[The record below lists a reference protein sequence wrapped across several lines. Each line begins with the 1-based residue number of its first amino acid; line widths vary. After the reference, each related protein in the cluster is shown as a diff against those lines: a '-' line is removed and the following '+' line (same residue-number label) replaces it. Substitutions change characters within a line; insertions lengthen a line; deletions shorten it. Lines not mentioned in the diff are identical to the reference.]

1 MGPRWWPRVALHA
14 PKKRS
19 FSRLVVVLMIIS
31 VFRPRVHGQPV
42 QNLKTMTVNLAKMTH
57 CLDHMLLVLLRE
69 GAIVGPIPTMSTGIG
84 NRAHHMVRDGRST
97 LMTTIPMMMLQPVAQ
112 DAQNFHPMCLVN

>member
-14 PKKRS
+14 PKKRF

-42 QNLKTMTVNLAKMTH
+42 QNLKTMTVNLWM
-57 CLDHMLLVLLRE
+57 DHMLLVLLRE
-69 GAIVGPIPTMSTGIG
+69 GAIVGPIPTMTAGNGI
-84 NRAHHMVRDGRST
+84 RANQMVRDGRS
-97 LMTTIPMMMLQPVAQ
+97 MEWNRVSIPLSV
-112 DAQNFHPMCLVN
+112 